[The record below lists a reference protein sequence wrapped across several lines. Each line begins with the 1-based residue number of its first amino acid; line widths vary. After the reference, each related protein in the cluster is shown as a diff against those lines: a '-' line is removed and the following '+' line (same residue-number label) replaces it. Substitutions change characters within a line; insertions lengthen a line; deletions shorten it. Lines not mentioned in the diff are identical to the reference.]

1 MATIP
6 SGSEG
11 EITFIS
17 GVDSSFQV
25 ASKAYWGW
33 NFDAPATYNAT
44 QTRAS
49 KWGST
54 TLQASGTPANI
65 TYFFDTQ
72 TGSNWTQAEQNALLS
87 GLHLWAAEANITFPS
102 TSIGGVGLPDPSN

>member
-1 MATIP
+1 MVTIP
-6 SGSEG
+6 SGSES

-33 NFDAPATYNAT
+33 NRDAPATYNAT
-44 QTRAS
+44 QTNAS

-54 TLQASGTPANI
+54 TLQASGPPGKHHLLLR
-65 TYFFDTQ
+65 Y
-72 TGSNWTQAEQNALLS
+72 AEQQQLDSGRAERPALGTAPVGGGS
-87 GLHLWAAEANITFPS
+87 EHHLYGRFVPAERQHR
-102 TSIGGVGLPDPSN
+102 